1 MYMNLPT
8 KLTVS
13 RIVMAVLVI
22 FILLFPFYNVG
33 IELPRY
39 MIGGVYI
46 KLEYIIAGVLFILA
60 SITDAL
66 DGNIARKRNLV
77 SDTGKMLDAIA
88 DKILVDSI
96 LIILATQNVISA
108 IIPVIIIIRDIVV
121 DALKM
126 EAASKGKVVAAIMS
140 GKVKTTFLM
149 VGVALALFSNLP
161 FEIWNV
167 HVADFCLYFASVMAI
182 VSMFEYYNMCKKF
195 FKDETETLKL

>member
-1 MYMNLPT
+1 MNLPT

-13 RIVMAVLVI
+13 RIIMAVIVI
-22 FILLFPFYNVG
+22 FILIFPFYSIG
-33 IELPRY
+33 IEFPRY
-39 MIGGVYI
+39 LIGGVYI
-46 KLEYIIAGVLFILA
+46 KLEYILAGILFILA

-96 LIILATQNVISA
+96 LIILASQNVIHV

-149 VGVALALFSNLP
+149 VGVALTLFCNLP
-161 FEIWNV
+161 FEILNLYIS
-167 HVADFCLYFASVMAI
+167 DFCLYFACVMAI
-182 VSMFEYYNMCKKF
+182 ISMIEYYNMCKKF
-195 FKDETETLKL
+195 FKEKSEIL

>member
-1 MYMNLPT
+1 MNLPT

-13 RIVMAVLVI
+13 RIVMALLVI
-22 FILLFPFYNVG
+22 FILLFPFYTVG
-33 IELPRY
+33 IEFPRY
-39 MIGGVYI
+39 VVGGVYV

-96 LIILATQNVISA
+96 LIILASQDVISV
-108 IIPVIIIIRDIVV
+108 IIPVVVIIRDIVV

-140 GKVKTTFLM
+140 GKIKTTFLM
-149 VGVALALFSNLP
+149 VGVALTLFDNLP
-161 FEIWNV
+161 FEMWNLYV
-167 HVADFCLYFASVMAI
+167 SDFCLYFACVMSI
-182 VSMFEYYNMCKKF
+182 ISMIEYYNMCKKF
-195 FKDETETLKL
+195 FKEEPEVLKI

>member
-1 MYMNLPT
+1 MNLPT

-13 RIVMAVLVI
+13 RIVMAILVI
-22 FILLFPFYNVG
+22 FILLFPFYSIG
-33 IELPRY
+33 ITLPRFV
-39 MIGGVYI
+39 IGGVYI

-96 LIILATQNVISA
+96 LIILASQNIINVL
-108 IIPVIIIIRDIVV
+108 IPVIIIIRDIVV

-126 EAASKGKVVAAIMS
+126 EAAAKGKVVAAIMS
-140 GKVKTTFLM
+140 GKIKTTFLM
-149 VGVALALFSNLP
+149 IGVALALFCNLP
-161 FEIWNV
+161 FEIFNFY
-167 HVADFCLYFASVMAI
+167 VADFCLYFACVMAI
-182 VSMFEYYNMCKKF
+182 ISMIEYYNMCKKF
-195 FKDETETLKL
+195 FKNQTEFL

>member
-1 MYMNLPT
+1 MNLPT

-13 RIVMAVLVI
+13 RIIMAILVI

-39 MIGGVYI
+39 LVGGVYI
-46 KLEYIIAGVLFILA
+46 KLEHIIAGVLFILA
-60 SITDAL
+60 SITDAW

-96 LIILATQNVISA
+96 LIILAAQDVIPV

-121 DALKM
+121 DAFKM

-140 GKVKTTFLM
+140 GKIKTTFLM
-149 VGVALALFSNLP
+149 VGVALTLFSNLP
-161 FEIWNV
+161 FEMFNFNV
-167 HVADFCLYFASVMAI
+167 SDFCLYFACVMSI
-182 VSMFEYYNMCKKF
+182 ISMIEYYNMCKKF
-195 FKDETETLKL
+195 FKEKPEIL

>member
-1 MYMNLPT
+1 MNLPT

-13 RIVMAVLVI
+13 RIVMAILVI
-22 FILLFPFYNVG
+22 FILLFPFYSVG

-39 MIGGVYI
+39 LVGGVYI

-96 LIILATQNVISA
+96 LIILAAQDVIPV

-121 DALKM
+121 DAFKM

-140 GKVKTTFLM
+140 GKIKTTFLM
-149 VGVALALFSNLP
+149 VGVALTLFCNLP
-161 FEIWNV
+161 FEIFNFYV
-167 HVADFCLYFASVMAI
+167 SDFCLYFACVMAI
-182 VSMFEYYNMCKKF
+182 ISMIEYYNMCKKF
-195 FKDETETLKL
+195 FKEKPEIL

>member
-1 MYMNLPT
+1 MNLPT

-13 RIVMAVLVI
+13 RIIMAVVVI
-22 FILLFPFYNVG
+22 FILIFPFYSIG
-33 IELPRY
+33 IEFPRY
-39 MIGGVYI
+39 LIGGVYI
-46 KLEYIIAGVLFILA
+46 KLEYILAGILFILA

-96 LIILATQNVISA
+96 LIILASQNVIHV

-149 VGVALALFSNLP
+149 VGVALTLFCNLP
-161 FEIWNV
+161 FEMMNLYIS
-167 HVADFCLYFASVMAI
+167 DFCLYFACVMAI
-182 VSMFEYYNMCKKF
+182 ISMIEYYNMCKKF
-195 FKDETETLKL
+195 FKEKPEML